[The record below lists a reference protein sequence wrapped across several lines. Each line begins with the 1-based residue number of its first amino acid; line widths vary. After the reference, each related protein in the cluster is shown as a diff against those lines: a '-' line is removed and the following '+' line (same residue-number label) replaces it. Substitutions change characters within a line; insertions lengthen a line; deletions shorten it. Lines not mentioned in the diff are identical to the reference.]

1 MFNAP
6 IVFTNIP
13 DIAQIYAI
21 NDRQELDLDESVETL
36 EKNIFLDE
44 MSETMIARWER
55 MLKLVPLAN
64 DSVEDRRFRVK
75 AKALEKLPYSYRV
88 IISRLNTLCP
98 GGYQFII
105 NEERTSLS
113 VKLALASKKMMADV
127 QELLERVVPLNMTFD
142 VSIMY
147 TQYGALG
154 AFTHA
159 ELSKYTYAELREL
172 V

>member
-21 NDRQELDLDESVETL
+21 NDVQEARLDRVVDAL
-36 EKNIFLDE
+36 ENNIFLNDMTE
-44 MSETMIARWER
+44 EMIARWER
-55 MLKLVPLAN
+55 MLKLIPLAN
-64 DSVEDRRFRVK
+64 DSIEDRRFRVK

-105 NEERTSLS
+105 NEDRTSLS
-113 VKLALASKKMMADV
+113 VKLALTSKKMMADV
-127 QELLERVVPLNMTFD
+127 QELLERVVPLNMIFD
-142 VSIMY
+142 VSILY
-147 TQYGALG
+147 TQYEKLG

-159 ELSKYTYAELREL
+159 ELSKYTYAEFREL